1 MTGTPEAPAAATQPF
16 TMLGDVG
23 VVCEGNSCIIPGT
36 VADDVVTS

>member
-16 TMLGDVG
+16 TMLGGDG
-23 VVCEGNSCIIPGT
+23 IVCEGDSCIIPGA